1 MQEIT
6 KNYYKIKRLSNSFL
20 SLIQNPVLFKMKLDG
35 QEPPFENKD
44 FFRIGSAI
52 DCKLTAPETFDSEF
66 QIINANK
73 PFGLLGKFIDALPLG
88 LNVSSPIQLYQDAH
102 ALAEYKI
109 SIDRA
114 VRTLWSNAEAIKY
127 YEALHN
133 TASGKTILTLED
145 YEIVEQCVNS
155 ILNNPYT
162 RDYFVPKD
170 EEELLFQ
177 VPVLFE
183 YRDLEFKALLDGIR
197 INHKDKTITPFDL
210 KSTGF
215 SVFNFGNSFINFG
228 YHRQAALYYYAVQT
242 KESPVRH
249 LLDEGYTQMP
259 FRFIVTETRKNTT
272 APALV
277 WEVASED
284 LAAGFFGGVA
294 NGRAVK
300 GIDQLIDDYNWHL
313 ANDLWEFP
321 REVYEKEGVFSLSV
335 FEHEKSEF
343 ELVLS
348 DPDAESQADGN
359 TERI

>member
-52 DCKLTAPETFDSEF
+52 DCKLTSPETFEAEF

-73 PFGLLGKFIDALPLG
+73 PYGLLGKFIDALPLNLG
-88 LNVSSPIQLYQDAH
+88 PSSPIELYQGAH

-109 SIDRA
+109 SVDRV
-114 VRTLWSNAEAIKY
+114 VRSLWTNPEAQKY
-127 YEALHN
+127 YQALHS
-133 TASGKTILTLED
+133 TAEGKTILTLED
-145 YEIVEQCVNS
+145 YEVVEQCVNS
-155 ILNNPYT
+155 ILGNPYT
-162 RDYFVPKD
+162 VDYFVPKQD
-170 EEELLFQ
+170 EELLFQ

-183 YRDLEFKALLDGIR
+183 YRGLEFKALLDGVR
-197 INHKDKTITPFDL
+197 INHAEKTITPFDL

-228 YHRQAALYYYAVQT
+228 YHRQAALYYYAIQST
-242 KESPVRH
+242 DSPVRH
-249 LLDEGYTQMP
+249 LLDEGYKQMP
-259 FRFIVTETRKNTT
+259 FRFVVTETRKNTT

-284 LAAGFFGGVA
+284 LVAGFSGGVA
-294 NGRAVK
+294 NGRPVK
-300 GIDQLIDDYNWHL
+300 GIDQLIDDYNWHV

-321 REVYEKEGVFSLSV
+321 REVYEKEGVFNLNV
-335 FEHEKSEF
+335 FDNEKSES
-343 ELVLS
+343 ELILS
-348 DPDAESQADGN
+348 NPDAES
-359 TERI
+359 